1 MLGIFGISMELR
13 VTGGGLLTGHQ
24 LATRNPQPATRNP
37 HHSNGPERQSIQ
49 LWTGTETVKLC

>member
-24 LATRNPQPATRNP
+24 LATRNPQP